1 VKSLVFV
8 SSTGED
14 VLQGT
19 QPRLANARRVHSL
32 DELAAQLATI
42 ELDDGPRT
50 LDLVGHTTRA
60 AKLMRLGT
68 TILDLT
74 VPSVIDTIEGMTGSI
89 KRCQIA
95 AVRLLGCDS
104 ATTLPGQLTIKLL
117 AHTWRVPVWGSR
129 KMISKSHFH
138 GDGLFPSFA
147 PLLLVEGSQLTY
159 PLDSDRL

>member
-1 VKSLVFV
+1 MKSLVFV

-19 QPRLANARRVHSL
+19 HPRLANATRVHSL
-32 DELAAQLATI
+32 AELAQQLATI
-42 ELDDGPRT
+42 ELDEGPRT

-68 TILDLT
+68 TIVDLT
-74 VPSVIDTIEGMTGSI
+74 VPTVIDTIEGMTASI
-89 KRCQIA
+89 KRCHIV

-117 AHTWRVPVWGSR
+117 AHMWRVPVWGSR
-129 KMISKSHFH
+129 KMISKSHF
-138 GDGLFPSFA
+138 DREGLHPSFA
-147 PLLLVEGSQLTY
+147 PLLLVEGSQMTY